1 MKYKMVQV
9 IDHVATGAHWRE
21 LREAKRIS
29 LRRQA
34 SKFGLGRSA
43 SYVSDLELGKRNWN
57 EERERLYSEALEEA
71 WKEGAVV
78 VGEEDWPDGWPL
90 PLESGEVLASVGTP
104 EEFTEISFSLRTVP
118 CWYRGWYSEGW
129 YRGQVKGDLVT
140 TFLPDQ
146 VHSWKYTE
154 VVR

>member
-9 IDHVATGAHWRE
+9 IDHKATGAHWRVK
-21 LREAKRIS
+21 RKAKKIS
-29 LRRQA
+29 LRKLARHMEL
-34 SKFGLGRSA
+34 SWT
-43 SYVSDLELGKRNWN
+43 YVGDWELGKRNWN
-57 EERERLYSEALEEA
+57 KEREERYRVALEEV